1 MPAEVYSLCTNKI
14 KSTSILRFS
23 TDTHLKQKKKKL
35 IYILKKNQS
44 NYSSG
49 RVKRGLK
56 NNNYIFDTNSNFV
69 HLIFKEWRL
78 GEFSIFIY
86 SRCQYGSLTANIDK
100 SQWTLRGKGSHT
112 AVLTDCHTFK
122 HTHTQKYRHTQTWV
136 YTHTHTHLKCQ
147 PE

>member
-23 TDTHLKQKKKKL
+23 TDTHLKQKKKNWSTFF
-35 IYILKKNQS
+35 KKSQS

-86 SRCQYGSLTANIDK
+86 SRCQYGSLTADTDK

-122 HTHTQKYRHTQTWV
+122 HTHTQRYRRTQTWE
-136 YTHTHTHLKCQ
+136 HAHTHLKCQ